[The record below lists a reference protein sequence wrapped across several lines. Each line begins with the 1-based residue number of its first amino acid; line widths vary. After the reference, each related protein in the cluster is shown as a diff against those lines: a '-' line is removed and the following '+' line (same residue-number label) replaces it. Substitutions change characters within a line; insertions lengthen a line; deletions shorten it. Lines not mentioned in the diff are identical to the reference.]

1 MRSRLHAVA
10 ASAALTLGLVVAPA
24 ASAATPT
31 VVASD
36 LVDGASLN
44 LTSHDNP
51 FAGAWANANDG
62 FEVYQRDV
70 SSSIPF
76 QLLDD
81 TVSVFPA
88 DSLGIIGEDE
98 TGRFF
103 GATDTVNPG
112 NPNGPVAAT
121 WTFDVSAAD
130 GPLFLNVDAGAM
142 GDFEASDAFGFA
154 VSLDGGAFVDVL
166 DAVVDEAGSRVYTLD
181 SGKQVTLSD
190 PIDLA
195 GVGLHNN
202 LETVSA
208 AIPGSGNELVVR
220 FTAQADGGSEAF
232 AFDQLVIT
240 QDAPLGDDDGGDPE
254 PVCDAETVTLISTA
268 QGDGAVSPL
277 AGTPVWTTGAPITVR
292 GVVTLVAPDLGGMF
306 VQEEAADDDGNALTS
321 EGIFVAADV
330 PAGVAAGDTV
340 EVTGGVRENFDR
352 TQLEADEIAN
362 CDLAPTMIAPTGL
375 TMPADTTTRETLEGM
390 VVETTQDLAVS
401 SLYTAW
407 AFGELGVALD
417 GPLTQPTSEFAPGDP
432 QAAALAAANAEAMLF
447 INDRDEYGY
456 DTSPWFDTP
465 ARAGDLVLAGTV
477 GALNYSFGDFLLEPL
492 GDFPAIVPVAARP
505 EAPALDGGNDIGAFN
520 VLNYFN
526 DFDGRGAE
534 NQADFDLQSAKIV
547 EAIVELDAAVL
558 GLVELENDYLD
569 AYDEDPQTV
578 PSIETLVGALNDRLG
593 DDVYDWVRP
602 GADDLVAEGLGPD
615 EIAVGIIYQP
625 ARATEV
631 GDATTFDID
640 ALLEGEDTDKNR
652 WPRRRAVASPTA
664 RRARGRGGRR
674 HRRTC
679 R

>member
-195 GVGLHNN
+195 GVGLH
-202 LETVSA
+202 LS
-208 AIPGSGNELVVR
+208 
-220 FTAQADGGSEAF
+220 
-232 AFDQLVIT
+232 
-240 QDAPLGDDDGGDPE
+240 
-254 PVCDAETVTLISTA
+254 LIH
-268 QGDGAVSPL
+268 
-277 AGTPVWTTGAPITVR
+277 I
-292 GVVTLVAPDLGGMF
+292 
-306 VQEEAADDDGNALTS
+306 
-321 EGIFVAADV
+321 
-330 PAGVAAGDTV
+330 
-340 EVTGGVRENFDR
+340 
-352 TQLEADEIAN
+352 
-362 CDLAPTMIAPTGL
+362 
-375 TMPADTTTRETLEGM
+375 
-390 VVETTQDLAVS
+390 
-401 SLYTAW
+401 
-407 AFGELGVALD
+407 
-417 GPLTQPTSEFAPGDP
+417 
-432 QAAALAAANAEAMLF
+432 
-447 INDRDEYGY
+447 
-456 DTSPWFDTP
+456 
-465 ARAGDLVLAGTV
+465 
-477 GALNYSFGDFLLEPL
+477 
-492 GDFPAIVPVAARP
+492 
-505 EAPALDGGNDIGAFN
+505 
-520 VLNYFN
+520 
-526 DFDGRGAE
+526 
-534 NQADFDLQSAKIV
+534 
-547 EAIVELDAAVL
+547 
-558 GLVELENDYLD
+558 
-569 AYDEDPQTV
+569 
-578 PSIETLVGALNDRLG
+578 
-593 DDVYDWVRP
+593 
-602 GADDLVAEGLGPD
+602 
-615 EIAVGIIYQP
+615 
-625 ARATEV
+625 
-631 GDATTFDID
+631 
-640 ALLEGEDTDKNR
+640 
-652 WPRRRAVASPTA
+652 
-664 RRARGRGGRR
+664 
-674 HRRTC
+674 
-679 R
+679 